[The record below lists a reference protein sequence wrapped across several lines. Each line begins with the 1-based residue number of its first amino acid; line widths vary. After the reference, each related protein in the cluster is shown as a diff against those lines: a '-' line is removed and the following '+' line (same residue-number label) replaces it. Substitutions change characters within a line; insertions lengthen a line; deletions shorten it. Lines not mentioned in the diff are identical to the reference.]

1 MAYLK
6 FPFDS
11 DKGIIDL
18 YNIIKNEKVKFPAEP
33 LYSKKLKYLIFLSS
47 PYSICRKRNKKD
59 IE

>member
-33 LYSKKLKYLIFLSS
+33 LYSKKLKYLII
-47 PYSICRKRNKKD
+47 YI
-59 IE
+59 